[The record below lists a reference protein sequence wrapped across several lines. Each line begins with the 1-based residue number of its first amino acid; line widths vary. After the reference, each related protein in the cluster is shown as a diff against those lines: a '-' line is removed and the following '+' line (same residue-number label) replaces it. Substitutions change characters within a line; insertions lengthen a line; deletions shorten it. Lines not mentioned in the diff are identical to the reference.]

1 MRGLGASPSQSFS
14 SLTSLPIFLPQPLGS
29 EAFKS
34 LSQVCPGPSFIP
46 VGPDRGFGRAQRAIL
61 KLSYPKAPRHGW
73 AHFFLALSLSLPT
86 PLLLLRPLSYS
97 PFSPLP
103 KDMPSPCALHS
114 SLLHLSIPFPPH
126 SSPHLSSPG
135 QADAIGASSLRDP
148 VPNSSLVYLLLTP
161 PLVSLWTPGPKSQ
174 C

>member
-1 MRGLGASPSQSFS
+1 MGHNVRGLGASPSQSFS

-114 SLLHLSIPFPPH
+114 SLASFVYPIPSPFLPPPLQSRAGRCYWCFFTSGPSSKFVFGVSPPH
-126 SSPHLSSPG
+126 TSFSLS
-135 QADAIGASSLRDP
+135 LDP
-148 VPNSSLVYLLLTP
+148 RA
-161 PLVSLWTPGPKSQ
+161 
-174 C
+174 